1 MDERLPSSFIGYF
14 FGGLDS
20 PSSQGLGL
28 IVNVG
33 LGVPQFS
40 ERSQV
45 DTRLWTN
52 AKLEM
57 IIDLWEDKH
66 RGIVG
71 KPWLQK
77 IGRNLQTK

>member
-1 MDERLPSSFIGYF
+1 MSKMDERLPSSFIGYF
-14 FGGLDS
+14 FGGLDF

-45 DTRLWTN
+45 DKRPWTH

-66 RGIVG
+66 WEYCR
-71 KPWLQK
+71 
-77 IGRNLQTK
+77 